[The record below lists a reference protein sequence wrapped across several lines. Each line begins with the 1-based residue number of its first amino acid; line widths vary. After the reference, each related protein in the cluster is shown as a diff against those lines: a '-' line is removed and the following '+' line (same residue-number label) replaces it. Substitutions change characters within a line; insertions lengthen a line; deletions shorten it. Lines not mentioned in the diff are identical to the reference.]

1 MYRTVYLSKSVIVK
15 VLGVRERPEVPYD
28 GKLCEEAD
36 LYLPRLWLQASS
48 SRAWG
53 HSHVGPKLSCF
64 QLCDNAVYNCSFKL
78 TSSNFFL
85 CVQISKD
92 FQSLIIREYAVV
104 KNRENAWDRFE

>member
-15 VLGVRERPEVPYD
+15 VPGVRERPEVPYD

-48 SRAWG
+48 SRARG

-64 QLCDNAVYNCSFKL
+64 QLCDKAVYIYCSFKEL
-78 TSSNFFL
+78 TGDNDTEK
-85 CVQISKD
+85 SKKK
-92 FQSLIIREYAVV
+92 R
-104 KNRENAWDRFE
+104 